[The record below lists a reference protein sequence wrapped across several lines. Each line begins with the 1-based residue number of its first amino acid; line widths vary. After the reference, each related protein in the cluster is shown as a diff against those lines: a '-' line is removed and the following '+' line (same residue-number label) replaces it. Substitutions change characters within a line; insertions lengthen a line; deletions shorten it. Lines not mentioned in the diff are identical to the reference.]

1 MEIDEV
7 WRKIE
12 ALAGQQFTQMRGGK
26 FTYSVGGGHVI
37 PDRTNHHIPKS
48 HFREALTRW
57 PVTGPGELQDLRGP
71 SYIYAILADP
81 RLTTQDGGKR
91 LLQSMRRDQHHL
103 GIAWREILSPRNPQP
118 MSAPVQTDP
127 LAPVE
132 N

>member
-37 PDRTNHHIPKS
+37 PDRTNHRIPKS

-57 PVTGPGELQDLRGP
+57 PVPAQANFRTCVVLP
-71 SYIYAILADP
+71 I
-81 RLTTQDGGKR
+81 
-91 LLQSMRRDQHHL
+91 SMRSSL
-103 GIAWREILSPRNPQP
+103 TPA
-118 MSAPVQTDP
+118 
-127 LAPVE
+127 
-132 N
+132 